1 MKLNEE
7 RFYAEINLKFDSEN
21 KTGKQKQVVKGDE
34 ETISALIGDLIK
46 NLLESG
52 FDRKMLEYAIEQ
64 GLNKSKKEEKKIEVK
79 EIHITKENAKEF
91 AETLKKIIEGGN
103 VIMENGKVEMKLDDF
118 MDLLSEKES
127 SDKASDELDEI
138 LTILFDNARL
148 NYNDTE
154 LYFDV
159 DSILNG
165 YLKGRERCR
174 YNAVLKKLQEEKAE
188 HKEENK

>member
-1 MKLNEE
+1 
-7 RFYAEINLKFDSEN
+7 
-21 KTGKQKQVVKGDE
+21 
-34 ETISALIGDLIK
+34 
-46 NLLESG
+46 
-52 FDRKMLEYAIEQ
+52 
-64 GLNKSKKEEKKIEVK
+64 
-79 EIHITKENAKEF
+79 
-91 AETLKKIIEGGN
+91 
-103 VIMENGKVEMKLDDF
+103 MENGKVEMKLDDF
-118 MDLLSEKES
+118 MDLLFEKES
-127 SDKASDELDEI
+127 SDKASDELDELDEI

-188 HKEENK
+188 HKEE